1 MAKDPRAILNELQTG
16 MGALGKADEERMQAF
31 KGFVGAAE
39 KPGVLDSK
47 AKELIATA
55 ISLTVRCDYCIVYHV
70 HAALKAGATREE
82 LIETAFETI
91 LLGGGPVV
99 TYSATLFLDSINT
112 FAPDFGK

>member
-1 MAKDPRAILNELQTG
+1 MAKDPRAILNELQSG
-16 MGALGKADEERMQAF
+16 MTALGKADEERMQAF
-31 KGFVGAAE
+31 KAFMGAAE

-47 AKELIATA
+47 TKELIATA
-55 ISLTVRCDYCIVYHV
+55 IGLAVRCEYCIVYHV
-70 HAALKAGATREE
+70 YAALKAGATREE

-91 LLGGGPVV
+91 VMGGGPAV